1 MFYSSQ
7 GWTRDDTGYVIHYCA
22 AIHFFRCCVC
32 HMDHESALKYSIIII
47 INDIHKPML
56 DLIELFIA
64 T

>member
-1 MFYSSQ
+1 MLVMCKHRLCIVR
-7 GWTRDDTGYVIHYCA
+7 WCIA
-22 AIHFFRCCVC
+22 NHFFRSCVC
-32 HMDHESALKYSIIII
+32 DMDHESALKYSIIII